1 MEAADAHQAEKEK
14 GNLTA
19 FIQLESFSLSFFLK
33 YNLTYMYT
41 ISVSIAENPDDLK
54 EVFNLDCL
62 ADFDI
67 QKLPDIE
74 DYGDKI
80 LGEIQ
85 ATMEEMYGDSMAAAL
100 PEDRIQSCLM
110 GVKYT
115 YFLLFYAICFNC
127 SNNQSYTD

>member
-1 MEAADAHQAEKEK
+1 MY
-14 GNLTA
+14 
-19 FIQLESFSLSFFLK
+19 FL
-33 YNLTYMYT
+33 
-41 ISVSIAENPDDLK
+41 ISDNPDDLR

-74 DYGDKI
+74 DYGDQI

-110 GVKYT
+110 GVSYLSLLHHYVFVFFLKH
-115 YFLLFYAICFNC
+115 FLLGRSFQFFL
-127 SNNQSYTD
+127 D